1 MSKLKINVGLRQR
14 KVRHPQ
20 GYRGGLE
27 NLRKSVTALVTHERI
42 ELNENRAVTVRQY
55 TEKLISDAILY
66 GDKHKHTMEMAQWW
80 LEEVSATYYI
90 IHNYQLCTYAIRLCG
105 AVSKHNHTSQW
116 YFKFTLV

>member
-90 IHNYQLCTYAIRLCG
+90 IHNYQLLMQLGC
-105 AVSKHNHTSQW
+105 AVQCQNLT
-116 YFKFTLV
+116 TLHSGILNSH